1 MAMQKRE
8 KLLAGVVGLL
18 VAGYAGNMLFQR
30 VLQGPLQARYDKVD
44 RLKKEID
51 RKDGQLRLAQ
61 QAGKK
66 LTVWQHQSLPRDPE
80 VARSQYQEWLLE
92 VVGRAGFKL
101 PNVDSGEPTA
111 KKGAFQ
117 RLAFSV
123 RGRATMEQ
131 LTRFLYE
138 FYRANH
144 LHQIQRLS
152 INPVANTAELDLS
165 LTIEALI
172 LPDADRKDRLS
183 NERSM
188 RLASDTLSDYRVLV
202 DRDFFGQ
209 GPAGDYDDA
218 DFAQLTAI
226 TDVDGLPQAW
236 FKLQTSGE
244 ILRLHEGQNFQ
255 IGQFRG
261 TVAEIRPPDLIVA
274 SDDQRWLL
282 TLGENLSQATALP
295 ADF

>member
-8 KLLAGVVGLL
+8 KVLAGVVGLL
-18 VAGYAGNMLFQR
+18 VLGFAGNWLFQQA
-30 VLQGPLQARYDKVD
+30 LQGPLNARYERITK
-44 RLKKEID
+44 LKNDIARKE
-51 RKDGQLRLAQ
+51 KELRLAQ

-66 LTVWQHQSLPRDPE
+66 LTAWQRQSLPRDPE
-80 VARSQYQEWLLE
+80 VARSLYQEWLLDE
-92 VVGRAGFKL
+92 VSRAGFKL
-101 PNVDSGEPTA
+101 PNVDSGQATA
-111 KKGAFQ
+111 KKGAYQ
-117 RLAFSV
+117 RIAFSV
-123 RGRATMEQ
+123 RGQATLEQ
-131 LTRFLYE
+131 LTRFLYD

-152 INPVANTAELDLS
+152 INPVANSPELDLS
-165 LTIEALI
+165 LSIEALI
-172 LPDADRKDRLS
+172 LPDSDRKDRLS
-183 NERSM
+183 TERST
-188 RLASDTLSDYRVLV
+188 RLASEALSDYRVLV
-202 DRDFFGQ
+202 ERNFFGQ
-209 GPAGDYDDA
+209 GAGDYDAA

-226 TDVDGLPQAW
+226 TDVDGAPQAW

-244 ILRLHEGQNFQ
+244 TLRLSEGQSFE